1 MARIKPCIL
10 IILIVL
16 LTSCQTSKG
25 TSKKDSGIETEPVTE
40 QQQTQQ
46 TAKHQSKPKE
56 KEPEIVSASLIAVGD
71 NLIHSP
77 IYTQAENRAKA
88 AKLETKDTNI
98 PKYLFDSAYTELLPF
113 VELADFAFINQETLV
128 APSFTPSTYPRF
140 CSPKEMGDFVL
151 DSGFNMISIANNHM
165 LDKEEAGLRDS
176 LNYWKNQ
183 DKAIVSGA
191 FFDKDDMD
199 TVRIIE
205 KNSIKLGFVAFTSSL
220 NGLTLPEKSKLQIGR
235 ANDEAQLEKMIKD
248 AKSKSDLVVVS
259 AHWGEEYKTKP
270 NKTQTELAQ
279 KLADW
284 GADIIIGT
292 HPHVLQTIEE
302 LRASD
307 GRHVLVAYSLGNLI
321 SSQNEG
327 QRVIGGMLSMTIEKN
342 LDTGEAQ
349 FSNVSL
355 LPLITNYSNGF
366 ANISIYPITTYT
378 PELANRHGVKRYT
391 PGFNY
396 NYILKQTK
404 EIIPAKY
411 LILPETLYTNT
422 PMRYKVWIMR

>member
-1 MARIKPCIL
+1 MRQFIHRLKTGQKPP
-10 IILIVL
+10 
-16 LTSCQTSKG
+16 QKNG
-25 TSKKDSGIETEPVTE
+25 E
-40 QQQTQQ
+40 
-46 TAKHQSKPKE
+46 
-56 KEPEIVSASLIAVGD
+56 
-71 NLIHSP
+71 
-77 IYTQAENRAKA
+77 
-88 AKLETKDTNI
+88 
-98 PKYLFDSAYTELLPF
+98 KYLFTNAYTELLPF
-113 VELADFAFINQETLV
+113 VKLADFAFINQETLV
-128 APSFTPSTYPRF
+128 APSFPPSTYPRF

-165 LDKEEAGLRDS
+165 LDKGEAGLRDS
-176 LNYWKNQ
+176 LDYWHSQNQ
-183 DKAIVSGA
+183 AAVSGA
-191 FFDKDDMD
+191 FFDKNDMN
-199 TVRIIE
+199 TVRIVE
-205 KNSIKLGFVAFTSSL
+205 KNGIKLGFLAFASSL
-220 NGLTLPEKSKLQIGR
+220 NGLTLP
-235 ANDEAQLEKMIKD
+235 ANSSLEIAHASDEAQLEKMIKD
-248 AKSKSDLVVVS
+248 AKSVSDLVVVS
-259 AHWGEEYKTKP
+259 AHWGEEYETKP
-270 NKTQTELAQ
+270 NKTQTDMAQ

-307 GRHVLVAYSLGNLI
+307 GRLVLVAYSLGNLI

>member
-1 MARIKPCIL
+1 MIRAKAFVLVCLIL
-10 IILIVL
+10 FL
-16 LTSCQTSKG
+16 LTSCQTGKD
-25 TSKKDSGIETEPVTE
+25 TSKKDSGPTTEPAET
-40 QQQTQQ
+40 TS
-46 TAKHQSKPKE
+46 AKPASKSRE
-56 KEPEIVSASLIAVGD
+56 KEPNIVSASMIAVGD
-71 NLIHSP
+71 NLIHAP
-77 IYTQAENRAKA
+77 IYNQAANRARV
-88 AKLETKDTNI
+88 AKLENQNEKI
-98 PKYLFDSAYTELLPF
+98 PKYLFDTAYAELLPF
-113 VELADFAFINQETLV
+113 VKLADFAFINQETLV
-128 APSFTPSTYPRF
+128 APSFPPSTYPRF

-165 LDKEEAGLRDS
+165 LDKGEPGLRDS

-191 FFDKDDMD
+191 FLDESDMN
-199 TVRIIE
+199 TIRVIE
-205 KNSIKLGFVAFTSSL
+205 RNGIKLGFLAFATSL
-220 NGLTLPEKSKLQIGR
+220 NGLTLPVDSSLQI
-235 ANDEAQLEKMIKD
+235 AHSSDEAQLEKMIKA
-248 AKSKSDLVVVS
+248 AKAQSDLVVVS
-259 AHWGEEYKTKP
+259 AHWGEEYETKP
-270 NKTQTELAQ
+270 NKRQTDMAQ

-307 GRHVLVAYSLGNLI
+307 GRLVLVAYSLGNLI

-355 LPLITNYSNGF
+355 LPLVTNYGVGF
-366 ANISIYPITTYT
+366 TNIGIYPITTYT
-378 PELANRHGVKRYT
+378 PELASKHGVKRFT

-396 NYILKQTK
+396 NYILKQAKQT
-404 EIIPAKY
+404 IPAKY
-411 LILPETLYTNT
+411 LILPDTLYPDT
-422 PMRYKVWIMR
+422 PLRYKVWVMR